1 VTIQVPIPQGLLAS
15 SALVAGRYRLDKV
28 LGMGGMGYVVSA
40 VHVGPDRQVERV
52 AIKFMLPDAL
62 HSSSLHRRFVREA
75 EAIGR
80 LRSEHVCRLLD
91 TGRTP
96 DGAPYMVMEYLSGHD
111 LERLVSGRGP
121 LPLHEAADYGLQI
134 LDAMAEAH
142 SQGIIHRDLK
152 PANVFRA
159 WGPDDTPIIKV
170 LDFGV
175 AKAADGMQSTA
186 TNTVMGSPSF
196 MAPEQIVSSKRV
208 DERADI
214 YSIGAVLYFLL
225 TGKPP
230 FDAEQLPALC
240 LKVLNE
246 DPVPPSHL
254 RPDLPPE
261 IDDIILTCM
270 ARDQCNRFP
279 NVAELAHA
287 LAPFAPEGARPLAQ
301 AAARALAWTPGV
313 WEPSLARTG
322 AATVSE
328 RRPELAGDGFA
339 TQLVR
344 GAPDGSSIERV
355 GSRRRRVWLAAVAA
369 CVSVAAGVGTVATL
383 ASSSDH
389 TGRASAR
396 PAAPSPRPAAG
407 APARPGAAIPAPAT
421 AASPSAASPATAAS
435 PSAASPTTAASPSA
449 PSPAT
454 AASPS
459 AASPATAAS
468 PSAASPATAASPS
481 AASPATSASPSAAS
495 PTTAASPSAASPATA
510 ASPSAASPTTAA
522 SPSAASP
529 TALESASDV
538 DVESEPHARR
548 RPRKAKRPAAHSARP
563 RPRSRAEAP
572 ATGARARSAPATEA
586 PAPPKEVD
594 KRPPCSLDDPLCA
607 FGTAR

>member
-1 VTIQVPIPQGLLAS
+1 MTIQVPIPEGLLAT

-91 TGRTP
+91 TGRMP

-111 LERLVSGRGP
+111 LEHLVARRGP
-121 LPLHEAADYGLQI
+121 LLLWEAADYALQI

-159 WGPDDTPIIKV
+159 WNRDDIPVIKV

-175 AKAADGMQSTA
+175 AKAADGMHSTA

-196 MAPEQIVSSKRV
+196 MAPEQLISSKCV

-240 LKVLNE
+240 LKVMNE

-254 RPDLPPE
+254 RPELPPAV
-261 IDDIILTCM
+261 DDIVLTCM
-270 ARDQCNRFP
+270 AREPDHRFP

-287 LAPFAPEGARPLAQ
+287 LAPFAPESTRPLAV
-301 AAARALAWTPGV
+301 AAARALGWTPGG
-313 WEPSLARTG
+313 WERPAVLEPDPS
-322 AATVSE
+322 AATISE
-328 RRPELAGDGFA
+328 RRREPTGDGYA

-344 GAPDGSSIERV
+344 FTPAEPSSERV
-355 GSRRRRVWLAAVAA
+355 RSRRRRMWLIALVACASLGAGAGAVAI
-369 CVSVAAGVGTVATL
+369 VAGGNERAVGAGALPASPRPRARAASAPTGPL
-383 ASSSDH
+383 ASS
-389 TGRASAR
+389 TASAAATASPALPSTGSAGSPPSTGSPASPPSTGSAGSPPSTGSAASPSTAPAAATPSDGVAPPE
-396 PAAPSPRPAAG
+396 PAAPSR
-407 APARPGAAIPAPAT
+407 RRKK
-421 AASPSAASPATAAS
+421 
-435 PSAASPTTAASPSA
+435 
-449 PSPAT
+449 
-454 AASPS
+454 
-459 AASPATAAS
+459 
-468 PSAASPATAASPS
+468 
-481 AASPATSASPSAAS
+481 
-495 PTTAASPSAASPATA
+495 
-510 ASPSAASPTTAA
+510 
-522 SPSAASP
+522 
-529 TALESASDV
+529 
-538 DVESEPHARR
+538 ARR
-548 RPRKAKRPAAHSARP
+548 QSARSVRVP
-563 RPRSRAEAP
+563 PRSRAADAP
-572 ATGARARSAPATEA
+572 LPGVPTIASPES
-586 PAPPKEVD
+586 PAPPKDVE
-594 KRPPCSLDDPLCA
+594 KRPSCATDDPLCA